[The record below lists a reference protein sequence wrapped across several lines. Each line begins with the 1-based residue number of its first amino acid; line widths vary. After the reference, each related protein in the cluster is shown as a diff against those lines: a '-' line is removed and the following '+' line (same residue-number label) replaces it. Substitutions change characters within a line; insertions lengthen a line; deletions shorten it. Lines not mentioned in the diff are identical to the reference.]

1 LSQFADVFSAGR
13 EKRMKPLL
21 VATIIG
27 IAAGGLAMQ
36 SKTVSSFIGDIYPA
50 DPARR
55 EALNLCLL
63 ADSHFNRLDPDA
75 RATCYHHAFVEPP
88 PQDILATLGSAANQV
103 DLRRAASLTSAPRND
118 VRLVQQS
125 DRSIR

>member
-1 LSQFADVFSAGR
+1 M
-13 EKRMKPLL
+13 KRLV

-27 IAAGGLAMQ
+27 IAAGSIAMQ
-36 SKTVSSFIGDIYPA
+36 SKTVLGFIGDIYPA

-55 EALNLCLL
+55 EALNLCFL
-63 ADSHFNRLDPDA
+63 ADSHFDRLDPDA
-75 RATCYHHAFVEPP
+75 RATCYHHAFVEPSR
-88 PQDILATLGSAANQV
+88 QDIPAPAGSAANQI

-118 VRLVQQS
+118 IRLLQQS

>member
-1 LSQFADVFSAGR
+1 
-13 EKRMKPLL
+13 MKPLL

-36 SKTVSSFIGDIYPA
+36 SKTVSGFVGDIYPA
-50 DPARR
+50 DPAKR
-55 EALNLCLL
+55 EALKLCLL

-75 RATCYHHAFVEPP
+75 RATCYRHAFFAPSSQAIP
-88 PQDILATLGSAANQV
+88 ANAAGSAANQV

-125 DRSIR
+125 DRTIR